1 MDTKEDISTEVV
13 VYLYFTLVARFTE
26 LFEKAAPLVGGE
38 ASEDT
43 TTEVTFLTFS
53 V

>member
-38 ASEDT
+38 ASEVT
-43 TTEVTFLTFS
+43 TTEATFLTFS